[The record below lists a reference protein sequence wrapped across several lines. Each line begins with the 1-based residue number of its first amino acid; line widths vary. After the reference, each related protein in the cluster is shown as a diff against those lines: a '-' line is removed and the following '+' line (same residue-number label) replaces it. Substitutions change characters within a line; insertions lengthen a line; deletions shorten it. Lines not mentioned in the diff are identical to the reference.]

1 MDWSCNSSHDF
12 KATQDFLLLYLN
24 FRQFCTM
31 LYFEPDGVPYM
42 DRKIYESSFTRTWNL
57 AISITEEEVMVE
69 TMTEGQSGRKRS
81 IWSPWSST
89 SRPIQR
95 SSNRASEQRDLSST
109 ARSLRTWPFA
119 KKKHANRSQTSMK
132 EETFEE
138 LRDAIKELTSDNAS
152 MRGLINRLAKDINKT
167 KTSIGPQLILKLL
180 RSMIWRK
187 ILLPQ
192 RRNKYRIL
200 WYLKVTIRTL
210 VV

>member
-1 MDWSCNSSHDF
+1 
-12 KATQDFLLLYLN
+12 
-24 FRQFCTM
+24 
-31 LYFEPDGVPYM
+31 
-42 DRKIYESSFTRTWNL
+42 
-57 AISITEEEVMVE
+57 
-69 TMTEGQSGRKRS
+69 
-81 IWSPWSST
+81 
-89 SRPIQR
+89 
-95 SSNRASEQRDLSST
+95 
-109 ARSLRTWPFA
+109 
-119 KKKHANRSQTSMK
+119 MK